1 MHTYLGSYG
10 ILILVKPP
18 IHYIVFATPHKKKY
32 LLQKRQF
39 VMNCLFSLDET
50 IMWAARQMSLT
61 SIFSCFALPDTY
73 GFLRVSR
80 SRNPENIR
88 NPLIFLRKMAAFSCF
103 AGPID
108 IKIHASMYFMSI
120 CPLAHNITERS
131 LI

>member
-1 MHTYLGSYG
+1 
-10 ILILVKPP
+10 
-18 IHYIVFATPHKKKY
+18 
-32 LLQKRQF
+32 
-39 VMNCLFSLDET
+39 MNCLFSLDEI

-103 AGPID
+103 AGP
-108 IKIHASMYFMSI
+108 KVMLFHASMNSMTF
-120 CPLAHNITERS
+120 
-131 LI
+131 